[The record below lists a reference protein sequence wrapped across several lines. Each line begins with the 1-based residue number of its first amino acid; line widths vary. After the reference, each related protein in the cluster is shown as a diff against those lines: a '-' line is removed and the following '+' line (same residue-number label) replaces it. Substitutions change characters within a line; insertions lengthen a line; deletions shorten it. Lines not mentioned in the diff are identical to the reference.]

1 MVSLTSVQQGDK
13 VEYRPIGGAEENVA
27 HSTGTIENVGQAE
40 DGVSLLGLIVPCVR
54 IHANCPTVSSLHHQ
68 ERQHGQEHEL
78 PGWWRLHVV

>member
-40 DGVSLLGLIVPCVR
+40 DGVSSPEKTLSVCILMYFAR
-54 IHANCPTVSSLHHQ
+54 
-68 ERQHGQEHEL
+68 
-78 PGWWRLHVV
+78 